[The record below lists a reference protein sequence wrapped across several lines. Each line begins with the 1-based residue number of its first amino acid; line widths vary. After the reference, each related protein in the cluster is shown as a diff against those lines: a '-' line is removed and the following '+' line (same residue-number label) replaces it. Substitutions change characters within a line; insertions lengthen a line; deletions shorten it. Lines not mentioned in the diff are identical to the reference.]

1 LPRPIVGLL
10 LIAYLFLLF
19 YLTLLAFPVHH
30 PHSHALLNL
39 MPFESIVS
47 DVHAGGRRMFRN
59 VLGNLAVFLPMGF
72 FVPLLRRPWTS
83 AFRVALVCM
92 ILSLAIETLQ
102 YDSGRR
108 VADIDDVLLNTL
120 GGVLGYAG
128 FVGLRRWRSRG
139 PILPPAPRVRGRS
152 S

>member
-1 LPRPIVGLL
+1 
-10 LIAYLFLLF
+10 
-19 YLTLLAFPVHH
+19 
-30 PHSHALLNL
+30 
-39 MPFESIVS
+39 
-47 DVHAGGRRMFRN
+47 
-59 VLGNLAVFLPMGF
+59 VFLPMGF
-72 FVPLLRRPWTS
+72 FVPILSRPWTS

-128 FVGLRRWRSRG
+128 FVGLRRWWSRG